1 MKNVNLLKLN
11 NKIYFI
17 FFLLLLFYSCSEN
30 ANEPL
35 NSINEIIC
43 IDTVYSFFPGEGQNN
58 GQDSEYY
65 PMNIFG
71 LPYPGA
77 TENTPVKSPEHV
89 LSIGLGGE
97 ITVGF
102 KNYII
107 IDKAGTD
114 FIIFENSF
122 LNPVNE
128 KYFAEPAIVSVSC
141 DGVNFIQFDFDS
153 LTLEGCAGVMPTFG
167 NPAKPE
173 TCGGDKFDLSN
184 IGIDSISHIKIK
196 DISRFILDNP
206 EHPFYDAIISGFD
219 LDAVVGI
226 NFEKKL

>member
-17 FFLLLLFYSCSEN
+17 IFLFVIFCSCSN
-30 ANEPL
+30 NTNEPS

-43 IDTVYSFFPGEGQNN
+43 IDTVYSFIPGEGQND

-65 PMNIFG
+65 PINIFG

-77 TENTPVKSPEHV
+77 TENTPVKGPEYV

-102 KNYII
+102 IDYII
-107 IDKAGTD
+107 VDKSGTD

-122 LNPVNE
+122 LNPVND
-128 KYFAEPAIVSVSC
+128 KYFAEPAIISVSR
-141 DGVNFIQFDFDS
+141 DGINYIQFEFDS
-153 LTLEGCAGVMPTFG
+153 LSLEGCAGVIPTFG

-173 TCGGDKFDLSN
+173 TCGGDKFDLN
-184 IGIDSISHIKIK
+184 TIGIDSITHIKIK
-196 DISRFILDNP
+196 DISRTILDNP